1 MIEAI
6 RENAPLLIIVLLFV
20 CAFYLE
26 KIARKTEAV
35 RYLLEY
41 ENKQKY
47 PQMWN

>member
-6 RENAPLLIIVLLFV
+6 RENAPLLII
-20 CAFYLE
+20 YLE